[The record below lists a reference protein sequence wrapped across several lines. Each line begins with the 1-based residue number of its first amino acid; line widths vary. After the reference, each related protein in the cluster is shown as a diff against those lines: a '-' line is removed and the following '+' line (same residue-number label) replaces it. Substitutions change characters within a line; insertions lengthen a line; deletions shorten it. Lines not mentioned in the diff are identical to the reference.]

1 MSTPT
6 VALRDTI
13 AAVGDRVVV
22 TDLQGE
28 RRSGAELVD
37 NVDRLAGAIKQAAPP
52 RPKVGLWYR
61 NSAAAIEAFLAVEW
75 LGGTRLP
82 VDPAAT
88 EAEARAVFAAA
99 KADIILC
106 DAAHGCVLR
115 DLAICMTMAIR
126 SPRNRRSRSK
136 ISTRTSP

>member
-82 VDPAAT
+82 VDPAA
-88 EAEARAVFAAA
+88 
-99 KADIILC
+99 
-106 DAAHGCVLR
+106 
-115 DLAICMTMAIR
+115 
-126 SPRNRRSRSK
+126 RRCRG
-136 ISTRTSP
+136 RF